1 MSWKRREIEI
11 DTSDGAALVEV
22 DLVITRR
29 GRVDDLDVLSGVYVE
44 TGEAVPRSVLDAL
57 FLVIDV
63 AAQESVDEDRAQA
76 RLDEAA

>member
-1 MSWKRREIEI
+1 VSWKRREIEI